1 MSLNISKLFDK
12 PIGFYVALIL
22 LLITILYKPKKMDG
36 FLSPGE
42 YPRDML
48 NPLLYEDYPLKKKH
62 YKQVSANN
70 YSTNYP
76 LYPTFSSDSI
86 ENNNIRYWKTPD
98 NGLCSTAEFC
108 DVLYDN
114 KILPDLKLYTPQPEW
129 GQQRVNYYVSEE
141 MEE

>member
-1 MSLNISKLFDK
+1 MSSNISKLLNK
-12 PIGFYVALIL
+12 PIGFYVALL
-22 LLITILYKPKKMDG
+22 LFLIIVLYKPKKTEH

-42 YPRDML
+42 YPRDMM

-76 LYPTFSSDSI
+76 LYPTFSADSV

-114 KILPDLKLYTPQPEW
+114 RPLPDSKLYTPQPEW

-141 MEE
+141 REE